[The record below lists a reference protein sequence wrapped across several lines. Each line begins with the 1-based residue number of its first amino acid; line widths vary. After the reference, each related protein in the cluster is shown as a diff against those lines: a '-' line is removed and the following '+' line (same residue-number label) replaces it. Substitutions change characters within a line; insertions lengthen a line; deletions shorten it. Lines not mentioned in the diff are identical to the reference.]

1 MRWGCW
7 RVGRD
12 SRVGFGIQ
20 VSGAECSNR
29 PLWMLDQGIGM
40 EKTRTVGTRKG
51 WMQSL
56 HMASVRELLPR
67 VKGGCGGQL
76 TTGRW
81 A

>member
-1 MRWGCW
+1 MGLLESGQRFA
-7 RVGRD
+7 R
-12 SRVGFGIQ
+12 GIQ

-29 PLWMLDQGIGM
+29 PPWMLDQEIGM
-40 EKTRTVGTRKG
+40 ERTKTVGTRKG
-51 WMQSL
+51 WTESL
-56 HMASVRELLPR
+56 HVVRCENYLPR